1 MSQTI
6 NDLRD
11 RYLKAIPGGCSPSLE
26 EIRNQYIKVWGDD
39 HCNPDEDLDYCA
51 DKFSSAELVVI
62 GKVFLD
68 LAEWKLSYGSETPG
82 VTRVTPVVA
91 VDSAA

>member
-26 EIRNQYIKVWGDD
+26 EIRDQYIKIMSPTMS
-39 HCNPDEDLDYCA
+39 NPDDEFDMWLVEM
-51 DKFSSAELVVI
+51 SHTELTLL

-68 LAEWKLSYGSETPG
+68 LAEWKLFSGSETPG